1 MAETPTT
8 PSPAPAPRRRKPRRQ
23 PRDPLAPARPGLG
36 VALLVILLTTAALLG
51 VMYLGAALLRLPF
64 TPFDLYDW
72 PVRAGFAPWAAAV
85 DQWNTALSAGGNI
98 AQVAPVT
105 QWLLALALFLGLALV
120 VGLAFYAFVLRR
132 GRVPDLVDGI
142 TAGALLA
149 VPMIFVSLSVRSSPM
164 PALLIVIWLGAL
176 FVVWGIVLSYAFGR
190 LMALPAA
197 PAAAPLVGDA
207 TEPIVAVDPPG
218 AGIDRRRFLLQF
230 GAGAAAVTALSG
242 AAGAVLARREDAV
255 ALQRTLPMISP
266 DFLTAQSALFG
277 EFRRFV
283 IVRGV
288 TDTVEESDV
297 VALGTEYPD
306 RNYVSIWLGG
316 RSPIVIYENLETAL
330 AAYSTD
336 EQPAAL
342 FWLDE

>member
-1 MAETPTT
+1 MADLTP
-8 PSPAPAPRRRKPRRQ
+8 PPRPRRNRR
-23 PRDPLAPARPGLG
+23 RREAREARAANQPGLG
-36 VALLVILLTTAALLG
+36 VALLIILLATAPLLG
-51 VMYLGAALLRLPF
+51 VMYLGARLLRLPF

-72 PVRAGFAPWAAAV
+72 PVRAGFAPWAQLI
-85 DQWNTALSAGGNI
+85 DEWNTAQTGGNI
-98 AQVAPVT
+98 AQTAPLV
-105 QWLLALALFLGLALV
+105 QWLLALTIFLVLAFA
-120 VGLAFYAFVLRR
+120 VGLAFYAFVMRR

-149 VPMIFVSLSVRSSPM
+149 VPMIFASLSVGSSPLPSFM
-164 PALLIVIWLGAL
+164 VILWLGAL
-176 FVVWGIVLSYAFGR
+176 FIVWGIVLSYAFGR
-190 LMALPAA
+190 LMAA
-197 PAAAPLVGDA
+197 PA
-207 TEPIVAVDPPG
+207 EPVAVEGEALDDQLH
-218 AGIDRRRFLLQF
+218 AGINRRRFLLQF
-230 GAGAAAVTALSG
+230 GAGAAAVTALSA
-242 AAGAVLARREDAV
+242 AAGAALSHREDAV

-266 DFLTAQSALFG
+266 EFRAAQSELFG

-288 TDTVEESDV
+288 TTTVEESDV

-336 EQPAAL
+336 EAPAGL